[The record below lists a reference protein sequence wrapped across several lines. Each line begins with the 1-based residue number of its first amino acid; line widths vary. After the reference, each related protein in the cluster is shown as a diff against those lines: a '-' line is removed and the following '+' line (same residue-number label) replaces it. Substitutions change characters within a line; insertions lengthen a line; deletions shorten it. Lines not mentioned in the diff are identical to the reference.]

1 MSTENLVTKKSK
13 YGTLGLDVGFIR
25 RWSRL
30 IWGLL
35 ILVPTATNIL
45 LNFSPSS
52 DSLRFYGLVLMS
64 FTAITLSYTAVYW
77 FLGERGI
84 LQRLNVWVNTAIFVL
99 PAFLLAWWDFIIA
112 PLTGTR
118 LPLALSVAMF
128 IYIGISF
135 ILQWRIKYGGCEV
148 VSIPIIFFRKRYPTY
163 CIPLIALDAVE
174 KAVVDRTAR
183 TTQEEI

>member
-1 MSTENLVTKKSK
+1 MSTENLVTEKSK
-13 YGTLGLDVGFIR
+13 YGTLGLDVGFIG

-35 ILVPTATNIL
+35 ILIPTAINIVR
-45 LNFSPSS
+45 NFSPSGES
-52 DSLRFYGLVLMS
+52 FRFYGLTILY
-64 FTAITLSYTAVYW
+64 FTAILLSYTAVYW

-84 LQRLNVWVNTAIFVL
+84 LQRLNPWVNTAIFVL
-99 PAFLLAWWDFIIA
+99 PAILLAWWDFIIA

-118 LPLALSVAMF
+118 LPLALSLAMF

-148 VSIPIIFFRKRYPTY
+148 VSIPIIFFHKRYLTY
-163 CIPLIALDAVE
+163 CIPLVALDAVE

-183 TTQEEI
+183 NTKEKI

>member
-1 MSTENLVTKKSK
+1 MSAENLVTEKSK
-13 YGTLGLDVGFIR
+13 YGTLGLDVGLFG

-35 ILVPTATNIL
+35 ILVPTASNIL

-52 DSLRFYGLVLMS
+52 ESLRFYGLVLMY
-64 FTAITLSYTAVYW
+64 FTTITLVYTAVYW
-77 FLGERGI
+77 FLGEHGI

-99 PAFLLAWWDFIIA
+99 PAFLLAWWDFLIA

-135 ILQWRIKYGGCEV
+135 ILQWRIKYGGCGV

-163 CIPLIALDAVE
+163 CIPLVALDAVE

-183 TTQEEI
+183 NTQEEI

>member
-1 MSTENLVTKKSK
+1 MNTKNSETEKTK
-13 YGTLGLDVGFIR
+13 YGTLGLDVGFVG

-35 ILVPTATNIL
+35 ILLPTTTNIL

-52 DSLRFYGLVLMS
+52 ESFRFYGLVL
-64 FTAITLSYTAVYW
+64 FYLAAITLAYTGVYW

-84 LQRLNVWVNTAIFVL
+84 LQKLNPWVSTAIFVL
-99 PAFLLAWWDFIIA
+99 PAVELAWWDIIIA
-112 PLTGTR
+112 PIIGIR

-148 VSIPIIFFRKRYPTY
+148 VSIPIIFFRERYPTY

-174 KAVVDRTAR
+174 KAVVDRTA
-183 TTQEEI
+183 